1 MSDDDKPPDELDE
14 RDPAVRK
21 DAAQKA
27 RQQRKEIEHAMQ
39 LFETNRDHFDM
50 SQRQVA
56 IMYFVRYSMFV
67 EAGFTE
73 EQAMDIIKIRGLA

>member
-1 MSDDDKPPDELDE
+1 MSDSDELDE
-14 RDPAVRK
+14 TDPAVRK
-21 DAAQKA
+21 ESAQKA

-50 SQRQVA
+50 SQKQMA
-56 IMYFVRYSMFV
+56 IMYFVRYTMLC

-73 EQAMDIIKIRGLA
+73 EQALEIVKARGLA